1 MSQASVEIKTSN
13 HVKKCSVTDEDRA
26 FYKENGYLI
35 IRNVLSE
42 KECDDYIEEAHRVC
56 KGTLQEPNI
65 YRKSDKFLE
74 MLRDQRIMDY
84 ADSLLEWKM
93 IPIGD
98 IFFFAKSQDGD
109 EEGSS
114 PHQDNYFQKAEW
126 GAFVACGVYL
136 NEANSENGSLIVY
149 PGTHLLGDAKCK
161 PMPNFEYGKN
171 GEVLKANPIGNN
183 CEIPDGYKEKQLEM
197 QKGDIVIFHG
207 HIIHR
212 APKNKSKKHDY
223 RHVNYLKLI
232 KNGKGFWPGWSERR
246 VLIERLDF
254 NNDFKIV

>member
-1 MSQASVEIKTSN
+1 MSQASVDIKTSN

-93 IPIGD
+93 IPIQVKLEKD
-98 IFFFAKSQDGD
+98 HCCTI
-109 EEGSS
+109 SS
-114 PHQDNYFQKAEW
+114 
-126 GAFVACGVYL
+126 
-136 NEANSENGSLIVY
+136 I
-149 PGTHLLGDAKCK
+149 
-161 PMPNFEYGKN
+161 
-171 GEVLKANPIGNN
+171 
-183 CEIPDGYKEKQLEM
+183 LEM
-197 QKGDIVIFHG
+197 RELPQQWKKCLWMPDYMTMTQESV
-207 HIIHR
+207 
-212 APKNKSKKHDY
+212 KSS
-223 RHVNYLKLI
+223 I
-232 KNGKGFWPGWSERR
+232 S
-246 VLIERLDF
+246 
-254 NNDFKIV
+254 